1 MNNIIDD
8 KATHLGNDK
17 IGICYSGKALKK
29 ENLGFRYKLG
39 QEGSESIQ
47 EAQSRYMLIILRRKS
62 T

>member
-29 ENLGFRYKLG
+29 DKFGL
-39 QEGSESIQ
+39 
-47 EAQSRYMLIILRRKS
+47 
-62 T
+62 